1 LTIEQ
6 LLEKV
11 IVRDTI
17 DSEMRQAALYFRDL
31 HKSKKNKKS
40 WVLFLEQPIEWQGR
54 EFTKDELLECY
65 HQSDHQDGRGITKIR
80 FIKKIREDYGYG
92 LRDAKRFSEYLNET
106 YPDVFKYN

>member
-17 DSEMRQAALYFRDL
+17 TSEMRQAALYFRDL

-40 WVLFLEQPIEWQGR
+40 WVLFLDQPIEWQGQ
-54 EFTKDELLECY
+54 EFTKEKLIECY
-65 HQSDHQDGRGITKIR
+65 HNSDYGDGRGITKIR
-80 FIKKIREDYGYG
+80 FIKKIQEIYGYK
-92 LRDAKRFSEYLNET
+92 LRKAKHFSEYLNET
-106 YPDVFKYN
+106 YPDVFKY